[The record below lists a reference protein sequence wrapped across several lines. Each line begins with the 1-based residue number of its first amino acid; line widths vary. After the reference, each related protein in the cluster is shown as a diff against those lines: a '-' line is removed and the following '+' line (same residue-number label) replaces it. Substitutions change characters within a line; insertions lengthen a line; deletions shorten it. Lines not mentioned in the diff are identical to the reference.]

1 MPRMDPRLPFEAEPA
16 PPAQPA
22 RVRRRLRNHQES
34 RAQRRKVLS
43 YGLLGVSFVLMV
55 NAVIGENGYLATVR
69 AQREYDR
76 VMNRLNAISDDNARL
91 SDEINR
97 LQSDPAAL
105 EEAARRELGLMR
117 PGETLIVIKDA
128 RPPLP
133 APQRR

>member
-22 RVRRRLRNHQES
+22 RVRRRLRNHQET
-34 RAQRRKVLS
+34 RAQRRRMLS
-43 YGLLGVSFVLMV
+43 YALLSVSFVLMV

-76 VMNRLNAISDDNARL
+76 VMTQLEAVASDNARL

-97 LQSDPAAL
+97 LESDPAAL
-105 EEAARRELGLMR
+105 EETARRELGLMR
-117 PGETLIVIKDA
+117 PGEVLVVIKDA
-128 RPPLP
+128 RPPHP